1 MLAFKS
7 LISHNPYNH
16 RDQVKSMELKQREE
30 YSKEEKQNYR
40 LMGGDIWGLEVRL
53 NKDGEGT
60 GSADKCLWRGR
71 IITKDYLW
79 VGVCR

>member
-30 YSKEEKQNYR
+30 YSKEEKYNYR
-40 LMGGDIWGLEVRL
+40 LMGGDIWGLEV
-53 NKDGEGT
+53 K
-60 GSADKCLWRGR
+60 
-71 IITKDYLW
+71 TK
-79 VGVCR
+79 